1 MSSDPLPVDPIA
13 LARAADAGDG
23 AAAHRLAVLT
33 AMGLGA
39 PQDWRR
45 ALALLD
51 RAAQLGFAPAQGQ
64 VALLAGN
71 DPADPAAA
79 RIDLAAWLTAPAPRP
94 LVDGPAIFVIEG
106 FLPHAVCDW
115 LKDRAEAVTEPAL
128 VYDPATGEGRRESV
142 RTNAAAQFTL
152 EQMDVVLAVVRERIA
167 RAAGLPVPG
176 LEWTQVL
183 HYAVG
188 QTFDW
193 HVDWLDPALPGYA
206 ADLAARGQRIAT
218 CLVFL
223 NDDFEGGETAFE
235 AGGLRHRGRKGDA
248 LLWAN
253 TLPDG
258 SVDRRTRH
266 AGLPPTSG
274 EKWVLSQWLRG
285 RAPIG

>member
-1 MSSDPLPVDPIA
+1 MPDPHDPHA
-13 LARAADAGDG
+13 LARAADAGDAG
-23 AAAHRLAVLT
+23 AAHRLAVL
-33 AMGLGA
+33 AAIGLGL
-39 PQDWRR
+39 PQDWRS
-45 ALALLD
+45 ALE
-51 RAAQLGFAPAQGQ
+51 RLGQ
-64 VALLAGN
+64 
-71 DPADPAAA
+71 AAA
-79 RIDLAAWLTAPAPRP
+79 LGHATAERQLAMLSSGAGIDMAAWLTPPAPRT
-94 LVDGPAIFVIEG
+94 LSQGPAILAIDG
-106 FLPHAVCDW
+106 FLPDAVCDW
-115 LKDRAEAVTEPAL
+115 LKDRAEAMTEPAL
-128 VYDPATGEGRRESV
+128 VYDPDTGEGRRESV

-152 EQMDVVLAVVRERIA
+152 ERMDMVLAVVRERIA

-193 HVDWLDPALPGYA
+193 HVDWLDPATPGHA
-206 ADLAARGQRIAT
+206 PDLAARGQRIAT

-258 SVDRRTRH
+258 TIDQSTRH
-266 AGLPPTSG
+266 AGLPPTAG

-285 RAPIG
+285 RAPTG